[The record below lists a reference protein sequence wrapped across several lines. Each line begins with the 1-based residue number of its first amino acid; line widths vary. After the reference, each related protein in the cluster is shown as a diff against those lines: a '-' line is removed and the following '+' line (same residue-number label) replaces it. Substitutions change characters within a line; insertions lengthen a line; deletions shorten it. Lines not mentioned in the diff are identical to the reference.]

1 MAKTVNKSSLGYLGQ
16 EFQFKLVKCFIEDQK
31 FFINIQHIVDQNMF
45 TDENLR
51 RIVGFMKDRYNFTE
65 TVTTYSELRIIIRSK
80 IFDAVSVEMVIATLE
95 KIEQY
100 DLSGMDIIEEEAEKF
115 FKQQNLTRAINKA
128 QEIIKKGDGSNY
140 YQIEELV
147 KKALEVNTKQ
157 EFGWRL
163 FENIESDLS
172 EDYRIT
178 IPTGATKLDEALYGG
193 LGKGE
198 LGIVIA
204 PLGTGKAQ
212 PLHSKILTPQGYKTM
227 GEIEVGDYVIGGD
240 GKKTKVLAT
249 FPQGIR
255 PVYKVEFTNGTT
267 CECDINHLWSV
278 NTYFQRK
285 RKTYVKGSGAK
296 HPKRV
301 FNPDRTFKTV
311 SLQEIIDKGLKRI
324 NSKGEEKEYIF
335 NIPTVKP
342 VEFDS
347 QEIEINP
354 YLLGYYIG
362 DGCYKRTCITV
373 GNNDYNEIY
382 ELLNN
387 ASDNNIKTSY
397 YKERNIW
404 SFYLQNELK
413 EKCLNKLGTCNSIDK
428 SIPKEYMYNNINVR
442 CEVLRGLMDSYG
454 YVDKK
459 GCVGFTT
466 KSRQLA
472 EDIRFIIRSLG
483 GNANIREK
491 KTFYKNKKTKERVY
505 CGICYVLSIS
515 FESDIIPFKLK
526 RKVERYRPRC
536 KYFNQTSF
544 KNITFVRNEET
555 KCILVDS
562 DEHTYIT
569 EDFIVTHNTSCT
581 TGFAAAA
588 AISRTTTNNNNG
600 FKVLHFYFEDDDAN
614 IRRKYYGYVT
624 DIDAC
629 DLSTPEWRPIAIQR
643 LNEDCEIRR
652 MLHDNIMGERLST
665 GEVTASEIKRK
676 IKSYIAR
683 GFKPDLVIIDYFE
696 CIKPEKSDDFGASEW
711 SKEGISMRKL
721 ESTAKE
727 LNVAIWVPV
736 QGTKDSIGAEIV
748 GVNQAG
754 GSVKKT
760 QIGHVVITLA
770 QTPEQ
775 KVKGKLN
782 MFIGKLRA
790 ARIGRNRFMNIGFN
804 NGTLKFDMSEC
815 DDEDDDVDKIDYSN
829 YTRGLN
835 VAKSTRDSERMK
847 KQY

>member
-1 MAKTVNKSSLGYLGQ
+1 MAKTVDRSNLGYLGQ

-31 FFINIQHIVDQNMF
+31 FFINIQHIIDQNMF

-65 TVTTYSELRIIIRSK
+65 TVATYSELKIIIRSK
-80 IFDAVSVEMVIATLE
+80 IMDAVTVEIVIATLE

-100 DLSGMDIIEEEAEKF
+100 DLSGMDIIQDEAERF

-128 QEIIKKGDGSNY
+128 QDIIKKGDGSNY

-204 PLGTGKAQ
+204 PLGTGK
-212 PLHSKILTPQGYKTM
+212 
-227 GEIEVGDYVIGGD
+227 
-240 GKKTKVLAT
+240 
-249 FPQGIR
+249 
-255 PVYKVEFTNGTT
+255 
-267 CECDINHLWSV
+267 
-278 NTYFQRK
+278 
-285 RKTYVKGSGAK
+285 
-296 HPKRV
+296 
-301 FNPDRTFKTV
+301 
-311 SLQEIIDKGLKRI
+311 
-324 NSKGEEKEYIF
+324 
-335 NIPTVKP
+335 
-342 VEFDS
+342 
-347 QEIEINP
+347 
-354 YLLGYYIG
+354 
-362 DGCYKRTCITV
+362 
-373 GNNDYNEIY
+373 
-382 ELLNN
+382 
-387 ASDNNIKTSY
+387 
-397 YKERNIW
+397 
-404 SFYLQNELK
+404 
-413 EKCLNKLGTCNSIDK
+413 
-428 SIPKEYMYNNINVR
+428 
-442 CEVLRGLMDSYG
+442 
-454 YVDKK
+454 
-459 GCVGFTT
+459 
-466 KSRQLA
+466 
-472 EDIRFIIRSLG
+472 
-483 GNANIREK
+483 
-491 KTFYKNKKTKERVY
+491 
-505 CGICYVLSIS
+505 
-515 FESDIIPFKLK
+515 
-526 RKVERYRPRC
+526 
-536 KYFNQTSF
+536 
-544 KNITFVRNEET
+544 
-555 KCILVDS
+555 
-562 DEHTYIT
+562 
-569 EDFIVTHNTSCT
+569 TSCT

-588 AISRTTTNNNNG
+588 AISRTSTNNNNG

-643 LNEDCEIRR
+643 LNEDCDTRR

-711 SKEGISMRKL
+711 SKEGVSMRKL

-815 DDEDDDVDKIDYSN
+815 DEEGDDVDKIDYSN
-829 YTRGLN
+829 YTRGLH
-835 VAKSTRDSERMK
+835 VAQNTRDSERKK